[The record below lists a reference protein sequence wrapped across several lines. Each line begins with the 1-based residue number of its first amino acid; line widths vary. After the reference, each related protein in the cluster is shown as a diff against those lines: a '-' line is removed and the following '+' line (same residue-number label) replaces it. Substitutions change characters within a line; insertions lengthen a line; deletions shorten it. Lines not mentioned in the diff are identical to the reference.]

1 MDNKAY
7 LDQIAV
13 KQKVK
18 TGPIL
23 SPMLIKLLVA
33 GVMMLIT
40 IFIVGSVISGSNKKV
55 TQSYERAYLRI
66 SSLASE
72 ESPFRM
78 YLDKVK
84 DSDLRSYAQ
93 TMLSSLKSTSI
104 SLSGIA
110 DSIGINPDE
119 VSEEVQ
125 SENDGNLGE
134 LNGSFENATLMGTID
149 QTYAAKAYHQITLLL
164 AIEAEARAKT
174 PNEEFAGVLD
184 QSTNDLNALQEQF
197 RKYNGNK

>member
-93 TMLSSLKSTSI
+93 TMLSSLKSTNI
-104 SLSGIA
+104 SLSGMTE
-110 DSIGINPDE
+110 SIGINPDE
-119 VSEEVQ
+119 ISEEVQ
-125 SENDGNLGE
+125 SENDGNLSE
-134 LNGSFENATLMGTID
+134 LNGSFEDASLMGTID